1 MMANDTAQSRDLVL
15 RPGEYS
21 FISDETKGKVEVLVG
36 PHKTSLAAT
45 DRPVKFEPAT
55 GRFTDS
61 TVDGAVMAFVNAPKG
76 SYVILQ
82 NPANDGGQPESG
94 GSRTLPQL
102 RYGHRVNLPGPC
114 YFPLWPGQSGLIV
127 EGHHLRSNQY
137 LLVRVYDEDSAK
149 ESFSSIG
156 GINVDTSSDIL
167 PEGDDGLKGKKT
179 DLKTDKVEA
188 LKVKK
193 MELTT
198 GKLIIVKGTESGFYI
213 PPTGFEVIPDGERFI
228 RNAVTLERLEYCV
241 LLDESGNKR
250 YVRGPE
256 VVFPEPTEQFLT
268 RETTSAKGN
277 PSRTRKF
284 PAIQLNEISGLYIQV
299 IAAYEEGGVSYKEGD
314 ELFITGKEQAIYFP
328 RPEHSII
335 SYGDGESQ
343 IIYAVAVPEGDARY
357 VMGRLDSSVETVKG
371 PVMLLPDPRKK
382 LIVRRVLDD
391 KRSLLLYPNNQEALA
406 YNRSL
411 RQVKATSNLA
421 NDAISDDD
429 FKNALYGQAAVAGSM
444 DHFAGKMLSSAGGE
458 SGSPFKKYDARVSN
472 AIEPYDID
480 AERKG
485 TDGKTRR
492 RASHTPPR
500 TVVIDQKF
508 DGAIKINIWTGYAVQ
523 VVNGLGERKVV
534 LGPTVYHF
542 AYDENP
548 EVFQLSTG
556 KPKSTDRL
564 IEDVYLR
571 VLNNRIS
578 DVIEAETR
586 DLVTVRVKVSFLL
599 NFEGDPNTWFNVDNY
614 VKFVCDHIR
623 SLTRNKVKSLSI
635 YDFSADYINIM
646 RNVVL
651 GEKVGD
657 EPRGRLFKENN
668 AKIYD
673 VEVLG
678 LDISDDA
685 VEKMLSTSQFESIK
699 QTMDLVNSTR
709 QLEVNKKITAL
720 KKEELV
726 LKNELAVAD
735 TGNFKL
741 LKKLEEE
748 KLKVSNGVQLAV
760 VHGELKVDEIK
771 KLGIEEISSKILEIR
786 GARDLETEEIS
797 RQVHAL
803 RGQKEFETAQR
814 SEALEKI
821 AAVIEASGLE
831 RAKANA
837 EFEIDRDTK
846 RLDNAIK
853 KIQTVAKAEVDKLA
867 AVQPGLISA
876 LESLAQTTLMKDISP
891 GLVPLSI
898 VKNQNI
904 VGILEDMFGGQRFSE
919 IIGKIVNRPVITQTD

>member
-1 MMANDTAQSRDLVL
+1 MANDTAQSRDLVL

-45 DRPVKFEPAT
+45 DRPVKYEPTT
-55 GRFTDS
+55 GRFSDS

-76 SYVILQ
+76 SYVTLQ
-82 NPANDGGQPESG
+82 NPAEDGKQPESG
-94 GSRTLPQL
+94 GSRTLPPL

-114 YFPLWPGQSGLIV
+114 YFPLWPGQSV
-127 EGHHLRSNQY
+127 MSVDGHHLRSNQY

-149 ESFSSIG
+149 ESFSNIG
-156 GINVDTSSDIL
+156 GINVDTSSSDA
-167 PEGDDGLKGKKT
+167 PEGGDAGSKGKKG
-179 DLKTDKVEA
+179 DPKPDKP
-188 LKVKK
+188 VKK
-193 MELTT
+193 IELTT
-198 GKLIIVKGTESGFYI
+198 GKLLIVKGTESGFYI
-213 PPTGFEVIPDGERFI
+213 PPTGFEVIPDGERFV

-256 VVFPEPTEQFLT
+256 VVFPDPTEQFLT

-299 IAAYEEGGVSYKEGD
+299 IAAYEENGTKYKEGD
-314 ELFITGKEQAIYFP
+314 ELFITGAQQAIYFP

-335 SYGDGESQ
+335 SYGEGDNQ

-391 KRSLLLYPNNQEALA
+391 KRASLLYPGNQAVLA

-411 RQVKATSNLA
+411 REVKATNNLA
-421 NDAISDDD
+421 NDAISEDD
-429 FKNALYGQAAVAGSM
+429 FKAAYYGNAGAAGAAGVSQVTSSTLDSM
-444 DHFAGKMLSSAGGE
+444 AFASMSSANLGE
-458 SGSPFKKYDARVSN
+458 SRSPFKKYDARVSN
-472 AIEPYDID
+472 AIEPYDIE

-485 TDGKTRR
+485 SAGKTLRK
-492 RASHTPPR
+492 ASHTPPR
-500 TVVIDQKF
+500 TVVIEQKF
-508 DGAIKINIWTGYAVQ
+508 DGAVKINIWTGYAVQ
-523 VVNGLGERKVV
+523 IVNGLGERKVIQ
-534 LGPTVYHF
+534 GPTVYHL
-542 AYDENP
+542 AYDENV

-556 KPKSTDRL
+556 KPKSSDKL

-571 VLNNRIS
+571 TLNNRIS
-578 DVIEAETR
+578 DVIEAETK
-586 DLVTVRVKVSFLL
+586 DFVTVRVKVSFLL

-646 RNVVL
+646 RDVVL
-651 GEKVGD
+651 GEKTEG
-657 EPRGRLFKENN
+657 ETRGRIFKENSTN
-668 AKIYD
+668 IYD

-678 LDISDDA
+678 LEIGDA
-685 VEKMLSTSQFESIK
+685 SVDKMLSTSQFESIK
-699 QTMDLVNSTR
+699 QTMDLVNATR
-709 QLEVNKKITAL
+709 QLEVNQQITVL
-720 KKEELV
+720 KKEELN
-726 LKNELAVAD
+726 LKNDLAAAEAS
-735 TGNFKL
+735 NFKL
-741 LKKLEEE
+741 AKKLEEE
-748 KLKVSNGVQLAV
+748 KLKVANGVELVRTQ
-760 VHGELKVDEIK
+760 GELKAEETRKV
-771 KLGIEEISSKILEIR
+771 GIEEISSKVVE
-786 GARDLETEEIS
+786 
-797 RQVHAL
+797 L
-803 RGQKEFETAQR
+803 RGQRDIESAKTAETLDALYAVVIDAKLGREKAQ
-814 SEALEKI
+814 
-821 AAVIEASGLE
+821 
-831 RAKANA
+831 A

-846 RLDNAIK
+846 RLDNAIR
-853 KIQTVAKAEVDKLA
+853 KIESVAKAEVDKLE
-867 AVQPGLISA
+867 AVQPGLVSA
-876 LESLAQTTLMKDISP
+876 LESIAQTTLIKDISP

-904 VGILEDMFGGQRFSE
+904 VGILQDMFGGQKFSDV
-919 IIGKIVNRPVITQTD
+919 IGKIAKGTVPLKDLE